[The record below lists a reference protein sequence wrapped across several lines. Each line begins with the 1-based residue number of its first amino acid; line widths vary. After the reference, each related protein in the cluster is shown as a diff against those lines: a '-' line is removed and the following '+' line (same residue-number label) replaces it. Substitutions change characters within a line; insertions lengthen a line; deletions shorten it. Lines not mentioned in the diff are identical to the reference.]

1 MSALRNSYRRVRRA
15 YNAARG
21 RDVWQGKQVRCARI
35 CLGNEHARWC
45 VCPDDLVAS
54 SVVYSVGVGSDVSF
68 DLELIQR
75 FGLRVHAFDPTPRSI
90 EWVKRQQLPEEF
102 VFHAFGVANFDGSC
116 KFFAPENPEF
126 VSHTMVAKE
135 SDFSEAVEVP
145 VHRLASIARML
156 GHERIDVLKM
166 DIEGAEYGVLEDL
179 LGSGLAV
186 KQVLVEFHHRRAEIG
201 VEKTKRAIRCL
212 NEAGYRIF
220 SVSASGEEYG
230 FRKCE
235 RPET

>member
-1 MSALRNSYRRVRRA
+1 
-15 YNAARG
+15 
-21 RDVWQGKQVRCARI
+21 
-35 CLGNEHARWC
+35 
-45 VCPDDLVAS
+45 
-54 SVVYSVGVGSDVSF
+54 
-68 DLELIQR
+68 
-75 FGLRVHAFDPTPRSI
+75 
-90 EWVKRQQLPEEF
+90 
-102 VFHAFGVANFDGSC
+102 
-116 KFFAPENPEF
+116 
-126 VSHTMVAKE
+126 MVAKE

-145 VHRLASIARML
+145 VYRLASIARML

-179 LGSGLAV
+179 LVSGLAV

-230 FRKCE
+230 FRK
-235 RPET
+235 